1 MPANRT
7 FASILCAVLGILLF
21 STKAVF
27 VKLAYQ
33 FEVDSISL
41 LLLRMLFA
49 LPFYLGMVLLDKNRS
64 NIARRDTAFIFLAG
78 FLGYYLASFLDFEGL
93 KYVKASIERLIL
105 FTYPTLVVLLSFIFL
120 KKRISKGQF
129 FAIIMSYV
137 GTVVVFFPELGAQES
152 DNVVLGG
159 VLVFLSGLSYAAFIV
174 SSSWIIPRIGAKTF
188 TSYCM
193 TVSSVLVILHY
204 AFQVGEFQPLLDLYP
219 SVYLYGILMAVVST
233 IIPSYLV
240 SYAIA
245 GIGANRF
252 ALFGGL
258 CPISTIVMAF
268 FILGELLSAIQIL
281 GGVIVILSIFIGER
295 FKAKE

>member
-7 FASILCAVLGILLF
+7 VVSIACAVLGILLF

-33 FEVDSISL
+33 LEVDSISL
-41 LLLRMLFA
+41 LLLRMFFA
-49 LPFYLGMVLLDKNRS
+49 LPFYLGMVLLDKNRA
-64 NIARRDTAFIFLAG
+64 NISRRDISFIFLAG

-93 KYVKASIERLIL
+93 NYVKASIERLIL
-105 FTYPTLVVLLSFIFL
+105 FTYPTLVVILSFLFL
-120 KKRISKGQF
+120 KKRISRGQL

-137 GTVVVFFPELGAQES
+137 GTVVVFFPELGAEQS
-152 DNVVLGG
+152 SNIVLGG

-193 TVSSVLVILHY
+193 TVSATLVIVHY
-204 AFQVGEFQPLLDLYP
+204 AFQVGEFQPLFELHP
-219 SVYLYGILMAVVST
+219 NVYIYGLLMAVLST

-258 CPISTIVMAF
+258 GPISTIVMAF
-268 FILGELLSAIQIL
+268 FILGELLTPIQIF

-295 FKAKE
+295 FKTKE